1 MFHDLHSDGLGDGQK
16 GKRPGSGQPER
27 PLADREVPLD
37 GNGQTRSTAIADA
50 VHAWLDGEATESE
63 ARRAESNR
71 EVDFWKRLDEDL
83 AARRRLRT
91 PAHLQAQIMNA
102 LPMHAPTVIT
112 PWWKREFVVTPT
124 SAIVAATTLVVAAAA
139 ATALVLRLPH

>member
-1 MFHDLHSDGLGDGQK
+1 MFDDLSSEGLGEGRMRE
-16 GKRPGSGQPER
+16 RPGQPGR
-27 PLADREVPLD
+27 PLADREVPL
-37 GNGQTRSTAIADA
+37 GPPSTSIAAA
-50 VHAWLDGEATESE
+50 VHAWLDGEATESQ
-63 ARRAESNR
+63 ARRGESSR

-102 LPMHAPTVIT
+102 LPMHAPTLIT
-112 PWWKREFVVTPT
+112 PWWRREFVVTPS
-124 SAIVAATTLVVAAAA
+124 SAIVVATTLVVMAAT

>member
-16 GKRPGSGQPER
+16 GKRPGQPER
-27 PLADREVPLD
+27 PLADREVPLEP
-37 GNGQTRSTAIADA
+37 TRSTAIADA

>member
-16 GKRPGSGQPER
+16 GKRPGQPER

-37 GNGQTRSTAIADA
+37 GNGSMQSTAIADA

-63 ARRAESNR
+63 ARSADSNR
-71 EVDFWKRLDEDL
+71 EVDFWTRLDEDL

-102 LPMHAPTVIT
+102 LPMHAPVVIT

-139 ATALVLRLPH
+139 ATAFVLRLPH

>member
-1 MFHDLHSDGLGDGQK
+1 MVHDLHSDGRGDGQK
-16 GKRPGSGQPER
+16 RERPGQPER
-27 PLADREVPLD
+27 PLADREVPLEPA
-37 GNGQTRSTAIADA
+37 RPTAIADA

-102 LPMHAPTVIT
+102 LAQQTPQLTA
-112 PWWKREFVVTPT
+112 PWWRRELVITPT
-124 SAIVAATTLVVAAAA
+124 SAIMAAATLVVAAAA
-139 ATALVLRLPH
+139 ATVLVLRLPH

>member
-1 MFHDLHSDGLGDGQK
+1 MFHDLHSDGLGDGPK
-16 GKRPGSGQPER
+16 GKRPAGQPER
-27 PLADREVPLD
+27 PLVDREVPLD
-37 GNGQTRSTAIADA
+37 RNGPTRSTAIADA

-63 ARRAESNR
+63 ARRGDSNR
-71 EVDFWKRLDEDL
+71 QVDFWKRLDEDL

-112 PWWKREFVVTPT
+112 PWWKREFVVTQT